1 MTTGNPNCNYD
12 LFYCASGDANCG
24 HDGNEN
30 TCPSNSHRK
39 LIRYVDTPPS
49 GCITLHE
56 ASAKNELIF
65 KTNLFANIKARVFQ
79 VKVHRNHCV
88 LRLDTVGSK
97 LSHGNPLIYRESF
110 KIEPTCIGEKS

>member
-65 KTNLFANIKARVFQ
+65 KTNLFANVKARIF
-79 VKVHRNHCV
+79 HDTHWYNTE
-88 LRLDTVGSK
+88 RLLQKMIHKNVRIF
-97 LSHGNPLIYRESF
+97 L
-110 KIEPTCIGEKS
+110 TC

>member
-1 MTTGNPNCNYD
+1 MKNLGPNIFKDDGPWIPCQ
-12 LFYCASGDANCG
+12 
-24 HDGNEN
+24 DGNEN

-65 KTNLFANIKARVFQ
+65 KTNLFANVKARIF
-79 VKVHRNHCV
+79 HDTHWNNSE
-88 LRLDTVGSK
+88 RLFLKNIRKMSE
-97 LSHGNPLIYRESF
+97 NYF
-110 KIEPTCIGEKS
+110 KILEMDKNVRKSGTKMTSSIKTKF

>member
-49 GCITLHE
+49 DCITLHE

-65 KTNLFANIKARVFQ
+65 KTNLFANVKARVL
-79 VKVHRNHCV
+79 H
-88 LRLDTVGSK
+88 VG
-97 LSHGNPLIYRESF
+97 PV
-110 KIEPTCIGEKS
+110 PKSQKKFSTF